1 MTAPKTASKPKPKAK
16 PAKQKAPTLIICDD
30 DQMTRQIFR
39 AVAQRCGYEV
49 IAGVESAIEAL
60 QVVAAYRPDVLLLDL
75 VLPHMSG
82 EDIVAPIR
90 EAAPNCTIVICST
103 YDPAAAIRNG
113 ALYVVPKGSNEKLES
128 TLNMLK
134 ARRAATG
141 V

>member
-1 MTAPKTASKPKPKAK
+1 MTAPTTASKTK
-16 PAKQKAPTLIICDD
+16 PAKTPKQKAPTLIICDD
-30 DQMTRQIFR
+30 DQMTRKIFR
-39 AVAQRCGYEV
+39 AVAERCGYEV

-60 QVVAAYRPDVLLLDL
+60 QAVAAYRPDVLLLDL

-90 EAAPNCTIVICST
+90 EVAPGCTIVICST

-113 ALYVVPKGSNEKLES
+113 AVFVVPKGSNEKLES
-128 TLNMLK
+128 TLNILK
-134 ARRAATG
+134 ARRAAAG